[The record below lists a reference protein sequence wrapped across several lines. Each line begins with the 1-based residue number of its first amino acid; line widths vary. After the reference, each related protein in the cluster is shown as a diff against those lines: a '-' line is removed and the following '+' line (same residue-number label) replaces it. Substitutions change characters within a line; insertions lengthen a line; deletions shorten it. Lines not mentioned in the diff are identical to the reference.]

1 MKNNMQRELNF
12 SVAWNEFENPQHQYF
27 VNKIQMILNEWY
39 CKLHLQCTM
48 NDEDLIM
55 TRFINDGYNNYR

>member
-1 MKNNMQRELNF
+1 MSL
-12 SVAWNEFENPQHQYF
+12 
-27 VNKIQMILNEWY
+27 KILSINTLSTKYKMILNEWY

-55 TRFINDGYNNYR
+55 TRFINDGYNNYG